1 MSQRITGTTRL
12 TGLLGRPV
20 SHSISPLMHNEGFR
34 LLDLDYRY
42 LCFDIGTEELED
54 AVRGLKTL
62 GARGWNLTMPCKNL
76 MPGLCDKLSP
86 ASEISGSVNTVVND
100 GGILTG
106 YTTDGTGYMQSAAA
120 AGHPLPG
127 KIMTL
132 MGGGG
137 AAVSILV
144 QAALDGMKEIRV
156 FNRKSPNYERL
167 LRIAAPLNE
176 RTGCRVTV
184 HDLEDQ
190 NTLRSSIESSDILT
204 NATSVGMAPNTDACI
219 ISDKSMFRPDLVVSD
234 IIYNPRKTRLLK
246 MAEAAGCPVFNGMY
260 MLLYQGAAAFTLWTG
275 KAMPVEDIKA
285 AFF

>member
-190 NTLRSSIESSDILT
+190 NTLHSSIESSDILT

>member
-1 MSQRITGTTRL
+1 
-12 TGLLGRPV
+12 
-20 SHSISPLMHNEGFR
+20 
-34 LLDLDYRY
+34 
-42 LCFDIGTEELED
+42 
-54 AVRGLKTL
+54 
-62 GARGWNLTMPCKNL
+62 
-76 MPGLCDKLSP
+76 
-86 ASEISGSVNTVVND
+86 
-100 GGILTG
+100 
-106 YTTDGTGYMQSAAA
+106 
-120 AGHPLPG
+120 
-127 KIMTL
+127 MTL

-190 NTLRSSIESSDILT
+190 NTLHSSIESSDILT